1 MMKFLDLE
9 KLKERGLKNL
19 KRQKDTGKRTAYLN
33 VDDKA
38 WIKRKCLES
47 IPHSSDINGTDKMKS
62 RSII

>member
-19 KRQKDTGKRTAYLN
+19 ERQKDTGKRTAYLN
-33 VDDKA
+33 ADDKA
-38 WIKRKCLES
+38 WIERKCLES
-47 IPHSSDINGTDKMKS
+47 LPYSSDINGTDKMKS